1 MRAVQGWKCEDETK
15 LILTAEK
22 SVIAV
27 RITEDGILRLQA
39 NGGEE
44 IFEEESFVALEQN
57 YIPLHIT
64 ETKSG
69 LLMTSGDALYQIQFD
84 PFTVKGFKG
93 GKCRFSLVPHRAFE
107 AKEKESILR
116 LALDTD
122 EGIYGLGQD
131 PMANL
136 NQNGFE
142 RRMWNIYGSF
152 RRSGS
157 ASIPFYT
164 SSKGYGLLLNNAYP
178 SRFCIGKAV
187 PSEKPSRA
195 GAIWTP
201 APWEWG
207 ASNGENDCREMSIIL
222 DDKRMDVFLMCGDV
236 FEVQSL
242 YQKLTGYAPIPPK
255 WAFGFIQCRNRYRSQ
270 AEILQIAHEYRQ
282 RKIPCDAL
290 VVDWQWYKY
299 TGDLDWDKDAWPDVK
314 AMSAE
319 LKQMGFHLMLAQ
331 HPFVNKDCINFKEF
345 SENGY
350 LNRPLDTNITNF
362 TFDHTNPEA
371 RKAWWSKIK
380 KLAEDGVDGYW
391 TDMGELQEHKV
402 GTESY
407 LGSREKCHNLYTVF
421 WSKCLYEGHRKDF
434 ETRCVS
440 LHRSAFAGS
449 HRYGALLWSG
459 DIHATWDV
467 LRDQVVIG
475 PTVCASG
482 QPYWCTDIG
491 GFFGS
496 DDLNAELYIR
506 WLQWGIFCPIFR
518 THGTRPDN
526 EVYRFSAECE
536 KVSTAFIKL
545 RYQLLPYIYSNAYQN
560 HTSGRPLM
568 RPLVFDYPNDKTACE
583 CKHQYMFGDS
593 LMIAPV
599 VDYGK
604 RSADV
609 YLPDGAW
616 YDFWT
621 DREYKGGQTV
631 TVSAPLDRI
640 PVFVKAG
647 AIIPM
652 VESAD
657 HTGEVD
663 FSNVTLHTY
672 PGASGAFTLY
682 EDAGEGYAYENGEYR
697 LTDVRMSADG
707 DVELTVT
714 HKGYDTSVAY
724 TVHDHRKCKGENLSL
739 CVLTQVTPMGSVSI
753 DSNFE
758 RGGASR
764 VYITAENHTDTVCKM
779 RYVIKQNG
787 VSAAKM
793 LSDKE
798 EELLPFAFTGKPCL
812 VGTFFGNEDGMQA
825 LGRGYDVE
833 VNLTAHGNTADV
845 KTALKLPT
853 DNITNWTIIGSFQ
866 HHDTIQNALEKIY
879 PAEEDPVAPYYMDDD
894 VKIIPVKSRRR
905 YDCQGYVGLPAP
917 APKSYIDN
925 GPRFNGVAYART
937 VVYSECEQD
946 AYIELTAEPS
956 IKLWVNGEV
965 VFTKS
970 EIVLRSMLP
979 NAVHLKKGEN
989 VFMVKSAVSATRMD
1003 SGREFG
1009 FSLRLADENGETL
1022 TNVYN

>member
-1 MRAVQGWKCEDETK
+1 MGSIKSWKQENDR
-15 LILTAEK
+15 LLLTFENTVA
-22 SVIAV
+22 SV
-27 RITEDGILRLQA
+27 RITEDGILHLQA
-39 NGGEE
+39 NVGEE
-44 IFEEESFVALEQN
+44 IFEEESFVALAQT
-57 YIPLHIT
+57 YISFDIT
-64 ETKSG
+64 KAKND
-69 LLMTSGDALYQIQFD
+69 LFIAYKDALYQIQLS
-84 PFTVKGFKG
+84 PFNVIGYKD
-93 GKCRFSLVPHRAFE
+93 GKCRFSLVPNRAFE
-107 AKEKESILR
+107 AKGDTSIIR

-178 SRFCIGKAV
+178 SRFCIGEAKTAER
-187 PSEKPSRA
+187 PNA
-195 GAIWTP
+195 YMWAP

-207 ASNGENDCREMSIIL
+207 ISNGENDSHELSIIL
-222 DDKRMDVFLMCGDV
+222 DDKRMDVFLMCGDA

-255 WAFGFIQCRNRYRSQ
+255 WAFGFIQCKNRYRSQ
-270 AEILQIAHEYRQ
+270 AELLQIAKEYRE

-290 VVDWQWYKY
+290 VIDWQWYKH
-299 TGDLDWDKDAWPDVK
+299 TGDLDWDTDAWPDVK
-314 AMSAE
+314 EMTKE
-319 LKQMGFHLMLAQ
+319 LKSMGFHLMLAQ
-331 HPFVNKDCINFKEF
+331 HPFIHDVCKNYNEF
-345 SENGY
+345 SEKGF
-350 LNRPLDTNITNF
+350 LNRPAEANVRSF
-362 TFDHTNPEA
+362 TYDHTNPEA
-371 RKAWWSKIK
+371 RKLWWQKIK
-380 KLAEDGVDGYW
+380 KLANDGVDGYW
-391 TDMGELQEHKV
+391 TDMGELQEHKP

-407 LGSREKCHNLYTVF
+407 LGSRERCHNLYTVF
-421 WSKCLYEGHRKDF
+421 WSQCLYEGHRKDF
-434 ETRCVS
+434 DTRCVS

-459 DIHATWDV
+459 DIHSTWDV

-475 PTVCASG
+475 PSVCASG

-506 WLQWGIFCPIFR
+506 WLQWGVFCPVFR

-526 EVYRFSAECE
+526 EVYRFSEECE

-560 HTSGRPLM
+560 YVSGRPLM

-583 CKHQYMFGDS
+583 KKHQYMFGDS
-593 LMIAPV
+593 LMIAPI

-604 RSADV
+604 RSSCV
-609 YLPDGAW
+609 YLPDGIW

-631 TVSAPLDRI
+631 RVNAPLDRI

-652 VESAD
+652 AESAINTD
-657 HTGEVD
+657 EMD
-663 FSNVTLHTY
+663 FSRITLHTY
-672 PGASGAFTLY
+672 PGVGGEFSLY
-682 EDAGEGYAYENGEYR
+682 EDVGEGYAYENGEYR
-697 LTDVRMSADG
+697 LTKISMSIDG
-707 DVELTVT
+707 NISTEVVHNGYNNSVE
-714 HKGYDTSVAY
+714 Y
-724 TVHDHRKCKGENLSL
+724 TVCNHKENKGENLSL
-739 CVLTQVTPMGSVSI
+739 CALTTLTPVGAVSI

-764 VYITAENHTDTVCKM
+764 VYVTAENHTDTVCNMHYSIADRFGK
-779 RYVIKQNG
+779 VLAEK
-787 VSAAKM
+787 
-793 LSDKE
+793 DE
-798 EELLPFAFTGKPCL
+798 EILPLASTGKPCY
-812 VGTFFGNEDGMQA
+812 VQTFFGAEDSMQPRA
-825 LGRGYDVE
+825 RSYDVK
-833 VNLTAHGNTADV
+833 VSLTVGDNAANAEAT
-845 KTALKLPT
+845 LKLPT
-853 DNITNWTIIGSFQ
+853 ENLTNWTVIGTFR
-866 HHDTIQNALEKIY
+866 HDDTVENALEKAY
-879 PAEEDPVAPYYMDDD
+879 PVEDNPSAPYYMDGD
-894 VKIIPVKSRRR
+894 VKITPRKGRFR
-905 YDCQGYVGLPAP
+905 YDCQGYVRLPAP
-917 APKSYIDN
+917 TPKSYIDF
-925 GPRFNGVAYART
+925 GPRFKGVAYART

-965 VFTKS
+965 VLSKA

-979 NAVHLKKGEN
+979 TAVHLKKGEN
-989 VFMVKSAVSATRMD
+989 IFMVKSAVSAVRMD
-1003 SGREFG
+1003 CGREFG
-1009 FSLRLADENGETL
+1009 FSVRLTDANGETL
-1022 TNVYN
+1022 TNIYN